1 MSDRNKPSI
10 IIGTLL
16 IAFGVLIF
24 LGEIFKS
31 TIFQFWPLFII
42 ASGLMFFVAMFMA
55 GKSTGYLA
63 IPGSIITTVGLIL
76 FYQAL
81 TNRWETWAYAWALIP
96 LSVGIGMWIFG
107 KFSELPDLCSGG
119 RHVINV
125 GLVLF
130 VVFGIFFELLI
141 GISGA
146 TRNNELLWPLA
157 LVALGIYLLF
167 SRLIWKSDSSSGSKA
182 SAMKTDGTSNV
193 VDPSDSAPS
202 ETRSFSGLT
211 GVHHKG
217 VGVLLITQGDKDE
230 LRIEAAPEVRERL
243 ITDVKDGILV
253 IRHDNDFVDWM
264 RMWTHSLDP
273 LRFFLTIRDIQ
284 TIKQSG
290 AGTIK
295 VPAVKSDSLELIN
308 SGAGTQTI
316 EKLDARVFKAELS
329 GAGSMEIAGKTDEQR
344 VKLSGAGSYN
354 AARLDSRKAEVKLS
368 GVGSASVWVRENLDA
383 NLSGIGSVEYYG
395 EPQVTKKVSGL
406 GNLKSLGK
414 K

>member
-10 IIGTLL
+10 VIGTLL

-42 ASGLMFFVAMFMA
+42 ASGLMFFVAMFVA
-55 GKSTGYLA
+55 GKSTGFLA

-107 KFSELPDLCSGG
+107 KFSELPELCSGG

-146 TRNNELLWPLA
+146 IRNNELLWPLA

-167 SRLIWKSDSSSGSKA
+167 SRLIWKGDSSSGSKA
-182 SAMKTDGTSNV
+182 SAMRADGTSDV
-193 VDPSDSAPS
+193 VEPSDSAPS

-230 LRIEAAPEVRERL
+230 LRIEAAPEVREKL

-284 TIKQSG
+284 TIKLSG

-295 VPAVKSDSLELIN
+295 APAVKSDSLELIN

-316 EKLDARVFKAELS
+316 ENLDARAFKAELS

-344 VKLSGAGSYN
+344 IKLSGAGSYN

-368 GVGSASVWVRENLDA
+368 GVGSASVWVRESLDA

>member
-10 IIGTLL
+10 VIGTLL

-42 ASGLMFFVAMFMA
+42 ASGLMFFVAMFVA
-55 GKSTGYLA
+55 GKSTGFLA

-107 KFSELPDLCSGG
+107 KFSELPELCSGG

-146 TRNNELLWPLA
+146 IRNNELLWPLA

-167 SRLIWKSDSSSGSKA
+167 SRLIWKGDSSSGSKA
-182 SAMKTDGTSNV
+182 SAMRADGTSDV
-193 VDPSDSAPS
+193 VEPSDSAPS

-230 LRIEAAPEVRERL
+230 LRIEAAPEVREKL

-284 TIKQSG
+284 TIKLSG

-295 VPAVKSDSLELIN
+295 APAVKSDSLELIN

-316 EKLDARVFKAELS
+316 ENLDARAFKAELS

-344 VKLSGAGSYN
+344 IKLSGAGSYN

-368 GVGSASVWVRENLDA
+368 GVGSASVWVRESLDA
-383 NLSGIGSVEYYG
+383 NMSGIGSVEYYG